1 MSEKEKDNLEYN
13 DGLGDLLREKEKREF
28 SWTKTLVVLIST
40 IGIIIVLLNLLID
53 YSKSLLLEKETT
65 TTLSIESTTPH
76 QSEEKLLEK
85 IEIIENQTEK
95 TITKKSVAKT
105 QPPAVK
111 PKASNN
117 TLNFKV
123 IVGTFTQI
131 ENAKNF
137 VKMLQ
142 KNKVDTYIWTQ
153 NKNNTTLYRVQA
165 GAFKDYQSANQLVKS
180 LQTKKIDSYVLQQ

>member
-85 IEIIENQTEK
+85 IEIIEKQTEK
-95 TITKKSVAKT
+95 TITKKPVKKVQT
-105 QPPAVK
+105 KPVK
-111 PKASNN
+111 PKVSNN
-117 TLNFKV
+117 NLNFKV